1 MTNREPT
8 NNNAI
13 EVDGICIEIRGPDL
27 IVLPIP
33 NSNWG
38 LITSVEFRIGITN
51 NSSNALP
58 LHIYQS
64 VVPQLLTSD
73 DQEIPRISVL
83 EPELAPTPVNI
94 PQQPNW
100 VETFTRFFANLVNWL
115 KFRNSAAD
123 YERILYLMSLEKY
136 ANLTV
141 TALLFWNHDRLQ
153 LKFIPVNNVSRF
165 EALQAQQYRLRFIGI
180 NFNTNQPN
188 SEGETIE
195 VADSEQPA
203 SQFVNL
209 RLVEP
214 LATKKNAVE
223 VDGICFETVVA
234 ESIVQVSGTQPD
246 SPIHMEF
253 GMNIT
258 NNTLEP
264 VRFNLFSSLVSQLI
278 RSDGDRV
285 QPALF
290 YRMEIKLKESHFPLV
305 MPGESI
311 SLLPLPA
318 QLTWKKSNQL
328 YLAIHAIDG
337 GTWSF
342 GNLNLGK
349 YYIQFAYSNQN
360 KEIEIYDEPDLQN
373 LKFIPQLWTGLVFA
387 PYVEFNLV

>member
-1 MTNREPT
+1 MTTGESNSNPV
-8 NNNAI
+8 
-13 EVDGICIEIRGPDL
+13 EVGGFCLDLRGPRL
-27 IVLPIP
+27 IALPIP

-38 LITSVEFRIGITN
+38 LITSIDFRLGIAN

-58 LHIYQS
+58 LRIYQS

-73 DQEIPRISVL
+73 GQEIPRISVL

-136 ANLTV
+136 TSLTV

-153 LKFIPVNNVSRF
+153 LKFIPFNNVSRF

-188 SEGETIE
+188 FEVETTEI
-195 VADSEQPA
+195 ADSEQPA

-214 LATKKNAVE
+214 LVTNKNAVE
-223 VDGICFETVVA
+223 VDGICFETVVG

-246 SPIHMEF
+246 SPIYMEF

-278 RSDGDRV
+278 RSDGDLV

-311 SLLPLPA
+311 SLLPFAA

-342 GNLNLGK
+342 SNLNLGK

-360 KEIEIYDEPDLQN
+360 TEIEIYDEPDLQN

>member
-13 EVDGICIEIRGPDL
+13 EVDGICMDLRGSRL
-27 IVLPIP
+27 IALPIP
-33 NSNWG
+33 NSDLG

-51 NSSNALP
+51 NSSNPLP

-123 YERILYLMSLEKY
+123 YDRILYLMSLEKY
-136 ANLTV
+136 TSLTV
-141 TALLFWNHDRLQ
+141 TSQLFWHDNQLQ

-165 EALQAQQYRLRFIGI
+165 EALQAQQYRLRFVGV

-188 SEGETIE
+188 SDRQMTE
-195 VADSEQPA
+195 VANSEQPA

-209 RLVEP
+209 HLVEP
-214 LATKKNAVE
+214 LATNKNAVE

-234 ESIVQVSGTQPD
+234 EPTVQVSGAEPD
-246 SPIHMEF
+246 SPIYVEL

-258 NNTLEP
+258 NNTLAP
-264 VRFNLFSSLVSQLI
+264 VRFNLFSSLIPQLI
-278 RSDGDRV
+278 RSDGYQV
-285 QPALF
+285 QAALF
-290 YRMEIKLKESHFPLV
+290 YRMEIAPKESHFLLV
-305 MPGESI
+305 MPGKKI
-311 SLLPLPA
+311 SFLPFLVS
-318 QLTWKKSNQL
+318 LSWYKHN
-328 YLAIHAIDG
+328 YLCLRIDAIDG
-337 GTWSF
+337 GIWSF
-342 GNLNLGK
+342 SKLNFGK
-349 YYIQFAYSNQN
+349 YYIQFAYHNEN
-360 KEIEIYDEPDLQN
+360 TYVEIDNPE
-373 LKFIPQLWTGLVFA
+373 LKNIKLIPNLWTGLVFA

>member
-1 MTNREPT
+1 MTIGESD
-8 NNNAI
+8 NNPV
-13 EVDGICIEIRGPDL
+13 EVGGFCIDLRGPRL

-33 NSNWG
+33 NINWG

-51 NSSNALP
+51 NSSNPLP
-58 LHIYQS
+58 LYIYES
-64 VVPQLLTSD
+64 VVPQLVTSD
-73 DQEIPRISVL
+73 GQEIPRISVL

-136 ANLTV
+136 ASLTV

-153 LKFIPVNNVSRF
+153 LKFIPFNNVSRF

-188 SEGETIE
+188 SEVETTE

-214 LATKKNAVE
+214 LATNKNAVE
-223 VDGICFETVVA
+223 VDGICFETVISG
-234 ESIVQVSGTQPD
+234 SIVQVSGTQPD
-246 SPIHMEF
+246 SPIYMEF

-264 VRFNLFSSLVSQLI
+264 VRFNLFSSLVSHLI
-278 RSDGDRV
+278 RSDGDLV

-311 SLLPLPA
+311 SLLPFAA

-360 KEIEIYDEPDLQN
+360 TEIEIYDEPDLQN

>member
-1 MTNREPT
+1 MTTREPT

-13 EVDGICIEIRGPDL
+13 EVDGICIDIKGPDI

-38 LITSVEFRIGITN
+38 LITSVDFRLGITN
-51 NSSNALP
+51 NSSSALP

-64 VVPQLLTSD
+64 VVPQLVTSD
-73 DQEIPRISVL
+73 GQEIPRISVL

-94 PQQPNW
+94 PQQQNW

-123 YERILYLMSLEKY
+123 SERILYLMSLEKY
-136 ANLTV
+136 TSLTV

-153 LKFIPVNNVSRF
+153 LQFIPAGNVSRF

-188 SEGETIE
+188 SEVETTE

-214 LATKKNAVE
+214 LATNKNAVE

-234 ESIVQVSGTQPD
+234 EQIVISD
-246 SPIHMEF
+246 SELDSRIYMEF
-253 GMNIT
+253 GINIT
-258 NNTLEP
+258 NNTLAP
-264 VRFNLFSSLVSQLI
+264 VRFNLFDSLIPQLAE
-278 RSDGDRV
+278 RDRYRE
-285 QPALF
+285 QTWPF
-290 YRMEIKLKESHFPLV
+290 YRMEIAPKESHFPLV

-311 SLLPLPA
+311 SFLSPGSLF
-318 QLTWKKSNQL
+318 WDKSNQL
-328 YLAIHAIDG
+328 CLQITAADAGI
-337 GTWSF
+337 WFFSK
-342 GNLNLGK
+342 LNLGK
-349 YYIQFAYSNQN
+349 YYIHFAYRNQSTA
-360 KEIEIYDEPDLQN
+360 IEIYHPT
-373 LKFIPQLWTGLVFA
+373 LKNITLMTELWTGFIFA
-387 PYVEFNLV
+387 PYVELNLV

>member
-1 MTNREPT
+1 MTIGES
-8 NNNAI
+8 NNNPV
-13 EVDGICIEIRGPDL
+13 EVGGFCIDLRGPRL
-27 IVLPIP
+27 IALPIP
-33 NSNWG
+33 NSDLG